1 MVKQVV
7 DQIKCDANGEKIYQG
22 TVLMG
27 YSDAAIDRCKQEAVS
42 DLKRLTAN
50 TLSRLEWSDMKLL
63 RVLLVF
69 IETQSWTKKA
79 STKSCD
85 LEVESDLMIL
95 HSQKSKV

>member
-1 MVKQVV
+1 
-7 DQIKCDANGEKIYQG
+7 
-22 TVLMG
+22 MG

-69 IETQSWTKKA
+69 IETQNWTKKA
-79 STKSCD
+79 STESCD